1 MPSWSERKR
10 LFSLKMLDGTG
21 IKTLLICHVSQ
32 NWHEEA
38 LFAEITRLCW
48 YKQAPLTQKR
58 LARKIFF
65 TENDTGG
72 WYKKALQ
79 LNILGRTRMK
89 KLSSVKILGK
99 IGAKKLLYY
108 SMLDSADEGNIFSH
122 KILAKFSIKNLH

>member
-1 MPSWSERKR
+1 MKR
-10 LFSLKMLDGTG
+10 LVGVKKLARK
-21 IKTLLICHVSQ
+21 KV
-32 NWHEEA
+32 
-38 LFAEITRLCW
+38 
-48 YKQAPLTQKR
+48 QKR
-58 LARKIFF
+58 LARKIFS

-79 LNILGRTRMK
+79 LNILCRTRMK

-108 SMLDSADEGNIFSH
+108 SMLDSAEEENIFSH